1 MKACLPVIL
10 LIIFTFL
17 ASQPELWAQIRPA
30 RTWESTP
37 MRARSA
43 SGVMPSLLGGGE
55 FQRSWGSRFGEQAW
69 QFRTHV
75 QAEPYRF
82 TDSTES
88 VQWTT
93 TIEAHQ
99 EMTAN
104 PFNDISFNPRTMRW
118 EEYFWLHMLTDSYN
132 VRLGFVHR
140 CKHDIDNLAGADEFN
155 PISPLQAEQR
165 TVILTGPTIAA
176 SASAVKTA
184 FGSLTIAGGAE
195 WFVNS
200 SDNRR
205 PALGSGSWEHMK
217 GAAWLRLQN
226 TTRVAPGVSVITSAY
241 CAVPWFD
248 ARPGASSDVP
258 YDARAELA
266 LSLTGG
272 ASRIDVAIVT
282 ERTFDELVLTNPVSS
297 SYVGLCV
304 RFMPQLIATE

>member
-1 MKACLPVIL
+1 MRGILCAMIAVAIVCL
-10 LIIFTFL
+10 F
-17 ASQPELWAQIRPA
+17 AQGTLHAQLRPS

-37 MRARSA
+37 VRARQ

-55 FQRSWGSRFGEQAW
+55 FQRSWGSAFGEQAW

-82 TDSTES
+82 TDSTHS
-88 VQWTT
+88 TQWTT

-118 EEYFWLHMLTDSYN
+118 EEYFWLHMLANDYS
-132 VRLGFVHR
+132 VRIGFVHR
-140 CKHDIDNLAGADEFN
+140 CKHDIDNLSGADEFN

-165 TVILTGPTIAA
+165 TVILTGPTVAA
-176 SASAVKTA
+176 SLAPKKTIFGMFSAS
-184 FGSLTIAGGAE
+184 GGVE
-195 WFVNS
+195 WFLNS

-205 PALGSGSWEHMK
+205 PASDVASWRFMQ
-217 GAAWLRLQN
+217 GAAWIRAQN
-226 TTRVAPGVSVITSAY
+226 ITRITPGVSLLATAAAS
-241 CAVPWFD
+241 VPWYS

-266 LSLTGG
+266 LSLNG
-272 ASRIDVAIVT
+272 ATSRIDIAIVT
-282 ERTFDELVLTNPVSS
+282 ERIFDELAWTMPATS

-304 RFMPQLIATE
+304 RFMPQLSATE